1 MNDQQ
6 NIHNSSSKIRLPLYI
21 GIALAA
27 GLWGGAT
34 FFGGRSTSVAPSSL
48 WREIVGHI
56 ERSYV
61 DSVNTD
67 SLVQFGISQMLE
79 KLDPHTSYI
88 PLAEAELVRSQ
99 LESGFD
105 GIGVEF
111 NIFHDSVFVVTPLAG
126 GPSAG
131 VGIRSGDVIVSAN
144 GESLTGTS
152 LSSEKVFKALRG
164 PKGSEVTL
172 EIARKG
178 YAKPLSF
185 KVKRDKIPTFSVD
198 AAYLLPDQQT
208 GFLRIN
214 RFSETTFDE
223 FKKHSQS
230 LLQAGMKQLVLDL
243 RGNPGG
249 YMDRATDM
257 LDEMI
262 SGNGMLVY
270 TQGRD
275 PRNNYE
281 VYASKTGKLEQI
293 PIIVLVDEG
302 SASAAEIVSGTLQDY
317 DRAWIVGRR
326 TYGKGL
332 VQAPIPLSDGSELRL
347 TISRYY
353 IPSRRSIQKPFVSGQ
368 RESYAMERYQ
378 RSADSTQNKTRKSFK
393 TLGGRLVYG
402 GGGITPDITLPAD
415 TAHVTLALLQIYNA
429 NALQELALELTSAI
443 GKTWEKKGF
452 PAFLKEYQVGESNLN
467 RLVQLAGGDLRRTDL
482 GASEAYLK
490 VQLKALIARNVWSS
504 REQNGLNN
512 AYYQVIASRD
522 KELQTAMRH
531 WKEAKKMA
539 QSGR

>member
-1 MNDQQ
+1 MNNQQ
-6 NIHNSSSKIRLPLYI
+6 NIHNSPSKIRLPLYL
-21 GIALAA
+21 GLTLAA
-27 GLWGGAT
+27 GLWAGAT
-34 FFGGRSTSVAPSSL
+34 FFGERSTEVAPSSL
-48 WREIVGHI
+48 WKEILNHI

-79 KLDPHTSYI
+79 KLDPHTTYI
-88 PLAEAELVRSQ
+88 PVAEAELVRSQ

-126 GPSAG
+126 GPSAAI
-131 VGIRSGDVIVSAN
+131 GIRSGDVIVSAN
-144 GESLTGTS
+144 GMSLTGSS
-152 LSSEKVFKALRG
+152 LTSEKVFKALRG

-172 EIARKG
+172 DIARKG

-198 AAYLLPDQQT
+198 AAYILPDKKT

-214 RFSETTFDE
+214 RFSETTLEE
-223 FKKHSQS
+223 FKKHTAD
-230 LLQAGMKQLVLDL
+230 LLQSGMSQLILDL

-262 SGNGMLVY
+262 SGDGMLVY
-270 TQGRD
+270 TQGRN

-281 VYASKTGKLEQI
+281 VYAGKVGKLERI
-293 PIIVLVDEG
+293 PIIVLIDEG

-317 DRAWIVGRR
+317 DRAWLIGRR

-378 RSADSTQNKTRKSFK
+378 RTADSSQNLKQEAFK
-393 TLGGRLVYG
+393 TLGGRKVYG
-402 GGGITPDITLPAD
+402 GGGITPDVILPAD
-415 TAHVTLALLQIYNA
+415 TAHVTPALLQIYNA
-429 NALQELALELTSAI
+429 NAIQELALELTSKI
-443 GKTWEKKGF
+443 KKTWEKKGF
-452 PAFLKEYQVGESNLN
+452 DAYLNEYQPTEVELA
-467 RLVQLAGGDLRRTDL
+467 RLLQLAGGALRRSDL
-482 GASEAYLK
+482 LASEAFLK
-490 VQLKALIARNVWSS
+490 IQLKALIARNIWSS
-504 REQNGLNN
+504 REKNGLNN
-512 AYYQVIASRD
+512 AYYQVIAKRD
-522 KELQTAMRH
+522 KELQAATQY

-539 QSGR
+539 APL